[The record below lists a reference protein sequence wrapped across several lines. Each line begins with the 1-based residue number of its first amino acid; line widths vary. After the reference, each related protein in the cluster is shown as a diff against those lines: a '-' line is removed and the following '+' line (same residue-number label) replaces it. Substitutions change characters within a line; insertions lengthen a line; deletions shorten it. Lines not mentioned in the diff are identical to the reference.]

1 MQNVITSTTELVF
14 KLEREYAAALTQA
27 AIYGA
32 RSSHWVDPLTVAK
45 RQARLASLNA
55 HATSIDQALQAARA
69 KLPASCRKPE
79 NN

>member
-1 MQNVITSTTELVF
+1 MQSVVTSTTELVF
-14 KLEREYAAALTQA
+14 TLEREYAAALTQA

-32 RSSHWVDPLTVAK
+32 RSSGWIDPLAVAK
-45 RQARLASLNA
+45 RQARLASLKA
-55 HATSIDQALQAARA
+55 YAASLDQALQAARA